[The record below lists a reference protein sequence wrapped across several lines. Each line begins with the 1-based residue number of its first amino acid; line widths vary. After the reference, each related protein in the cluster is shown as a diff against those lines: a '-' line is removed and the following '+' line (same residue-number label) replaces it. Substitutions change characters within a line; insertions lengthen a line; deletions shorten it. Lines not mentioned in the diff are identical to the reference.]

1 MKVAVIRDSNGTA
14 IAALHTEPRTLDDG
28 REVKAV
34 FRLLPG
40 QTSAIV
46 EMADDL
52 HGPELLR
59 AAAEARSIS

>member
-28 REVKAV
+28 LEV
-34 FRLLPG
+34 
-40 QTSAIV
+40 
-46 EMADDL
+46 ADDL